1 MRLRS
6 LSLASPKRPLFRR
19 LGLLPELLV
28 DLADDPEETLRAWQL
43 HRPRILQGYPSALRL
58 LAQYCLEHNRSLEP
72 APRLVFTDS
81 ELLLAD
87 TRALIEHTFRAPLID
102 VFGTFE
108 TDNIAYQCDRRTGYH
123 VTPDSVVLEIVR
135 DGVPVGPGE
144 IGEIVVTVLHNR
156 TTPFIRYN
164 LHDLAAWATA
174 PCSCGRTAPLLE
186 VFAGRANDLL
196 TYPDGRQLTPMGITA
211 IFSERAH
218 LLRQY
223 QMAPKRRGA
232 FRPFDRADSRVQ
244 RSRER
249 VIAPRA
255 RRDARSRADRA
266 SHHGPHRARSVGQA
280 PRLHPRAVREERC
293 VTSGASSS
301 IPARSHSARWSASL
315 RTSPSSRYLP
325 GCSAPA
331 CWRILDR
338 HVGRCPARV
347 VRGSRQHRTRHARIG
362 PPARPGTHVDRY
374 PAAAAVA
381 ARISAVGNRHSRRR
395 RAVGPPAGARRDG
408 ERVRLSDSGVSGRH
422 DFRAVHRHRAV
433 RLVGARRCRVSG
445 AGVAARRPCNSR
457 RCRTRRHFG
466 VPDPQRRR
474 RSARGT
480 RAVRTLLH
488 HATLASLAAARRRDP
503 PSRLRLLRAEDAERH
518 LLARRLDH
526 SQCAGTAGRGRPVR
540 RRRPHHRRPEPA
552 AGHLRQRGLSGAVAA
567 RQSSP
572 RSKCAH

>member
-1 MRLRS
+1 MRRAWYLARMLRNERQAPRRIAAHQDRLVRELIERTVDEVPFYRELYAGLDRTSIRGASDLPRLPIIDKSQLREAGPSWRSASARGPLVGVRTSGSSGKPLRFEIDAIYDQWRKAQYLRPYLSNGRGLTDCVMRLRS

-223 QMAPKRRGA
+223 QMRQSGA
-232 FRPFDRADSRVQ
+232 ARFDLSIVPTAEFNAAESE
-244 RSRER
+244 SLLRELGEMLGAVR
-249 VIAPRA
+249 IELRTMDRIAP
-255 RRDARSRADRA
+255 D
-266 SHHGPHRARSVGQA
+266 P
-280 PRLHPRAVREERC
+280 
-293 VTSGASSS
+293 SGK
-301 IPARSHSARWSASL
+301 
-315 RTSPSSRYLP
+315 
-325 GCSAPA
+325 
-331 CWRILDR
+331 
-338 HVGRCPARV
+338 
-347 VRGSRQHRTRHARIG
+347 
-362 PPARPGTHVDRY
+362 
-374 PAAAAVA
+374 
-381 ARISAVGNRHSRRR
+381 
-395 RAVGPPAGARRDG
+395 
-408 ERVRLSDSGVSGRH
+408 
-422 DFRAVHRHRAV
+422 
-433 RLVGARRCRVSG
+433 
-445 AGVAARRPCNSR
+445 
-457 RCRTRRHFG
+457 
-466 VPDPQRRR
+466 
-474 RSARGT
+474 
-480 RAVRTLLH
+480 
-488 HATLASLAAARRRDP
+488 
-503 PSRLRLLRAEDAERH
+503 LRAFIREPFEKSDA
-518 LLARRLDH
+518 
-526 SQCAGTAGRGRPVR
+526 
-540 RRRPHHRRPEPA
+540 
-552 AGHLRQRGLSGAVAA
+552 
-567 RQSSP
+567 
-572 RSKCAH
+572 